1 MSDNEAIKRVEEF
14 VFKDREMRQDVKL
27 EEWNDYDIFC
37 EENNVAILKVIAMI
51 RDLRV
56 ENTKLKY
63 MVKNRER
70 RISQLTRIIENNKSA
85 NEDLLRRNIQLLDKN
100 QKLQNTIDKS

>member
-14 VFKDREMRQDVKL
+14 VFKDREMRQDVKP

-37 EENNVAILKVIAMI
+37 EENNVAMLKVIAMI